1 MGRWTEWQKEMTAN
15 KWSREAVKWSWR
27 WLTLTL
33 YLRVF
38 FFFLLF
44 SPLTC
49 ILFYILTLV
58 HCINLL
64 FFVDFPSLSLW
75 VMFRAAARWN
85 KTVCSSKMPRNKVF
99 QILLETNIFWVCYC
113 ICVGR
118 MYCVLVHTMRR
129 HIQYLYYWMCVFVC
143 IQKCLRQLKKLLYR
157 ILSLM
162 VSTLT
167 FSNLRCFF
175 LFFFKD
181 ASQVWIVKK
190 KKKLTFSWQIKLQV
204 QLKVQ
209 QNNRLYG

>member
-1 MGRWTEWQKEMTAN
+1 MRGGGGQRAVSLNNKELSLKRKKDMRQVSGETGRDDGKMDWVTEGDDSKQVEPRSCEVVLKMTHPD
-15 KWSREAVKWSWR
+15 
-27 WLTLTL
+27 TLPPC
-33 YLRVF
+33 F

-64 FFVDFPSLSLW
+64 FFIDFPSLSLW

-99 QILLETNIFWVCYC
+99 RILLETNIFWVCYC

-175 LFFFKD
+175 FFF
-181 ASQVWIVKK
+181 
-190 KKKLTFSWQIKLQV
+190 F
-204 QLKVQ
+204 
-209 QNNRLYG
+209 